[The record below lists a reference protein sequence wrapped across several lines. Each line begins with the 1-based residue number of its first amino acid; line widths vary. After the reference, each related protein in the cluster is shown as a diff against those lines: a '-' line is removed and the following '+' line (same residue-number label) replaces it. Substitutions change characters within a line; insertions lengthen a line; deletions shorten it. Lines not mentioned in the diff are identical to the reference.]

1 MVKNTAK
8 VLVEGLR
15 KNKLMG
21 RFVKQWYT
29 FNVTLTYFMCPS
41 VCLPIHVYVPCA
53 RLVPEESKTAAEP
66 LELELWTVGCEL
78 PCRYWEPNQGLA
90 QEQQVLSIAEPA
102 LQLPCSASSRNT
114 LLNKVRRIIL
124 RKGRTQRSLPCHLP
138 PIWYGNSSYQIHRLK
153 HPSLFSLLLLVQL

>member
-53 RLVPEESKTAAEP
+53 RLVPEESKAAAAEP

-78 PCRYWEPNQGLA
+78 PRRYWEPNQGLA

-102 LQLPCSASSRNT
+102 LQLPCSASRRNT

-124 RKGRTQRSLPCHLP
+124 KKGRKRGHYPVICP
-138 PIWYGNSSYQIHRLK
+138 PFDRVTAPIKFTDSNT
-153 HPSLFSLLLLVQL
+153 LL